1 MSPRKTKNR
10 DLHVGDLVTHALYG
24 KDWIGM
30 VVGFEEDE
38 DAKGLSK
45 KKALV
50 QMQPGTKHDGFFE
63 KKAVQ
68 RNRIHKN
75 LGYVSIH
82 WLFKIEINDEQP
94 KISRN
99 ERVIDK

>member
-1 MSPRKTKNR
+1 
-10 DLHVGDLVTHALYG
+10 
-24 KDWIGM
+24 M

-68 RNRIHKN
+68 RNRVHKN

-82 WLFKIEINDEQP
+82 WLFKIEISDGQH
-94 KISRN
+94 KVSQN